1 MVPPA
6 GKEGKMT
13 KTKWVHGVALILLTL
28 LFCIA
33 CNMAHVLID
42 TERMRENATQAVDML
57 WIQEGA
63 FDVIGG
69 MPSTRHDNYTTI
81 LKVKTAAYTGGES
94 FWHRVF
100 GGLRAEFEPT
110 GEMSDWDGFCTYGD
124 GRDTGRGGL
133 SYSRYWH
140 GYILPL
146 RILLSFTT
154 LSNIGMMMYALEF
167 ALILLCALL
176 MQRRGL
182 TKAIVPWGLGVFIM
196 VPITMAACIQF
207 VPVMLTFLLASAALL
222 YGYERIERFVGMP
235 VFFFLIGLFTCY
247 YDLLTAPTVTL
258 SFPLTLLILMEGKKG
273 QKKLLSTVF
282 LSVFAWG
289 VGYVGMYLFKFLL
302 NELVLGTGAGGAF
315 AQIRIRMASHTDGNY
330 YTRPQAL
337 LRNVSVLTSKHAY
350 LVVFGIMALYI
361 LGSWVKKGHMGRPQW
376 ALLVPCLIPLVFMLA
391 TSNHIY
397 EHYYFTYRNLSGV
410 IFAGASFLLFRQN
423 AFETV
428 KKL

>member
-1 MVPPA
+1 MI
-6 GKEGKMT
+6 
-13 KTKWVHGVALILLTL
+13 KTKWVHGVVLILLAL
-28 LFCIA
+28 LLCIA
-33 CNMAHVLID
+33 CNMAHVQID
-42 TERMRENATQAVDML
+42 TERMRANATQAVDML
-57 WIQEGA
+57 WVQEGA

-69 MPSTRHDNYTTI
+69 MPSTRHDNYTAI

-100 GGLRAEFEPT
+100 GGFRAEFEPA
-110 GEMSDWDGFCTYGD
+110 GEMSDWDAFCTYGD
-124 GRDTGRGGL
+124 GRDTGIGGL

-154 LSNIGMMMYALEF
+154 LSNIEMLMYALEF

-176 MQRRGL
+176 MQRREL
-182 TKAIVPWGLGVFIM
+182 TKAVVPWGLGVFLM

-207 VPVMLTFLLASAALL
+207 VPVMLIFLLASAALL
-222 YGYERIERFVGMP
+222 YGYERIERFAGMP

-258 SFPLTLLILMEGKKG
+258 SFPLTLLILMEGKKE
-273 QKKLLSTVF
+273 QKKVLSTVF

-289 VGYVGMYLFKFLL
+289 IGYVGMYLFKFLL
-302 NELVLGTGAGGAF
+302 NDLILDTGAGGAF
-315 AQIRIRMASHTDGNY
+315 AQIRIRMSSHSNGSDY
-330 YTRPQAL
+330 SRLYAL
-337 LRNVSVLTSKHAY
+337 FKNINVLTSKHAY
-350 LVVFGIMALYI
+350 LAVFGIMALYI
-361 LGSWVKKGHMGRPQW
+361 LGSWMRKGRTGSLQW
-376 ALLVPCLIPLVFMLA
+376 LLLVPCLIPLVFMLA

-423 AFETV
+423 AFETA